1 MMPGGMQLKTEV
13 LTTSACALCGACL
26 DWCPYLKNLED
37 HLVLRFDCPV
47 SEQGRCYS
55 VCPRTFTDW
64 QAVNEHFLAGIDYDP
79 DIGAF
84 QTVYRVKSRQPIRGQ
99 QDGGTVSALLRT
111 TLLEKLVDGVLV
123 TGSEDPFTPLPFLME
138 DASQIEQAAGSR
150 FLASPSLR
158 KIIEAREK
166 GMDKLAVVGR
176 PCQVQA
182 LRKMEYNRPPESPP
196 LDVLSIGLF
205 CMWSLSWAFKD
216 YLASTFPGLTFSRMG
231 IPQHEVELISNE
243 GIKHLPVED
252 VREFIRTGC
261 HYCLDMTSELADI
274 SVGAFEPVPGWNT
287 VVVRSDRGQDLLDR
301 ARSKDL
307 LQVEEYP
314 LEELKR
320 LRQASRNKKARGLS
334 SIKQA
339 ADQQK
344 LTPFI
349 DMSQQPYQ
357 QIMEESSGKEGF

>member
-1 MMPGGMQLKTEV
+1 MPGGMQLKTEV
-13 LTTSACALCGACL
+13 LGPSVCALCGACL

-47 SEQGRCYS
+47 NEQGRCYS

-64 QAVNEHFLAGIDYDP
+64 QAVNEHFLAGIHYDT

-84 QTVYRVKSRQPIRGQ
+84 QTVYRVKRRQPIREQ
-99 QDGGTVSALLRT
+99 QDGGTVSTLLRT
-111 TLLEKLVDGVLV
+111 ALLEKLVDGVLV
-123 TGSEDPFTPLPFLME
+123 TDKEDSFTPLPLLTE
-138 DASQIEQAAGSR
+138 DAAEIQKMAGSR
-150 FLASPSLR
+150 FLASPGLR
-158 KIIEAREK
+158 KVIEAREK
-166 GMDKLAVVGR
+166 GLEKLAVVGR

-182 LRKMEYNRPPESPP
+182 LRKMEYNRPPDSPP

-205 CMWSLSWAFKD
+205 CMWSLSWSFKD
-216 YLASTFPGLTFSRMG
+216 YLASTYPGLTFSRMA
-231 IPQHEVELISNE
+231 IPQHEVELTSNE

-252 VREFIRTGC
+252 VQEYIRTGC
-261 HYCLDMTSELADI
+261 RYCLDMTSELADI

-287 VVVRSDRGQDLLDR
+287 VVVRSDRGKDLLER
-301 ARSKDL
+301 ARSQDL

-314 LEELKR
+314 PEELNR
-320 LRQASRNKKARGLS
+320 LRQASRNKKARGLRN
-334 SIKQA
+334 IKQA
-339 ADQQK
+339 ADEQK

-349 DMSQQPYQ
+349 DMSQHSYQ